1 MAQAPTGIQVRRTS
15 LIVRGLLGASV
26 LAVVAVGFSGCKNP
40 NRPGRYR
47 PPAESQAAAIRT
59 PPPPAPTR
67 VATAPTRAAT
77 APARTTTAA
86 SAARPG
92 PPPRRATADAGPVRL
107 VDAETAKQL
116 GMRAGWQQ
124 RIPTRGSGGIK
135 RIVLADDD
143 VVVIDRM
150 NAMTVF
156 GASSGELLWH
166 EAPIPSRERLMGV
179 ARFYLENE
187 DLFLVTT
194 DTDLYLIGSDTGVQ
208 VGRQNL
214 EQVPATESIKVGE
227 YIVYGTARG
236 RMVWHNVPV
245 GFELKANGLESRIA
259 GLPAQLGNRTGATSV
274 EGRVGVFD
282 STTAKRVWTKQ
293 LNAGF
298 KHGPALGDGALFC
311 ADNGQ
316 RVLCFDSE
324 TGSQL
329 WKYFS
334 QTPLT
339 GSPVPLGD
347 RIVQEAGDGGMLCL
361 ASEPGNSPQ
370 GRLLW
375 QNPNVRGEVVTVL
388 GDDILVWNEDTRRLS
403 RIDSTNGTI
412 RLEVRLDNVDHVQA
426 AVDNAGRKVL
436 LVSNRNGRVQ
446 RLDPRN

>member
-15 LIVRGLLGASV
+15 SIVRGVLGASV
-26 LAVVAVGFSGCKNP
+26 VAVVAVGFAGCKNP

-47 PPAESQAAAIRT
+47 PPAESKAAAIRT
-59 PPPPAPTR
+59 PPPPAPAGT
-67 VATAPTRAAT
+67 ATAPTRAAT
-77 APARTTTAA
+77 AA
-86 SAARPG
+86 STVRPVT
-92 PPPRRATADAGPVRL
+92 PPKRATADAGPVRL

-124 RIPTRGSGGIK
+124 RIPTRGSGGVK
-135 RIVLADDD
+135 RVVLAGDD

-166 EAPIPSRERLMGV
+166 EAPIPSREKIMGV
-179 ARFYLENE
+179 ARFYLESE
-187 DLFLVTT
+187 DLLLVTT
-194 DTDLYLIGSDTGVQ
+194 DTDLYLIGSDTGLQ

-214 EQVPATESIKVGE
+214 AQLPATESMKVGE
-227 YIVYGTARG
+227 YIIYGTARG
-236 RMVWHNVPV
+236 RLIWHNIPV
-245 GFELKANGLESRIA
+245 GFELKANGLDSRIA
-259 GLPAQLGNRTGATSV
+259 GLLAQQGNRTGATSV
-274 EGRVGVFD
+274 DGRVGVFD
-282 STTAKRVWTKQ
+282 SNTAKRVWTKQ

-298 KHGPALGDGALFC
+298 KYGPAMSDGMFFC

-324 TGSQL
+324 TGTQR
-329 WKYFS
+329 WRYFS
-334 QTPLT
+334 ETPLT
-339 GSPVPLGD
+339 GSPLPLGD
-347 RIVQEAGDGGMLCL
+347 RVVQVAGDGGMLCL
-361 ASEPGNSPQ
+361 ASEPGNTPQ

-375 QNPNVRGEVVTVL
+375 RNPNVRGEVVTVL
-388 GDDILVWNEDTRRLS
+388 GDDLLVWNEDTRRLS

-426 AVDNAGRKVL
+426 TVDNAGRKVL

>member
-15 LIVRGLLGASV
+15 SIVRGVLGASI
-26 LAVVAVGFSGCKNP
+26 LAVVAVGLTGCKNP

-47 PPAESQAAAIRT
+47 PPAESQATAIKT

-67 VATAPTRAAT
+67 A
-77 APARTTTAA
+77 APAA
-86 SAARPG
+86 SSERPAT
-92 PPPRRATADAGPVRL
+92 PPRRATADAGRVRL

-116 GMRAGWQQ
+116 GMRTGWQQ

-166 EAPIPSRERLMGV
+166 EAPIPPREKIMGV
-179 ARFYLENE
+179 TRFYLESE

-194 DTDLYLIGSDTGVQ
+194 DTDLYLIGSDTGLQ

-214 EQVPATESIKVGE
+214 QQIPATESIKVGE

-236 RMVWHNVPV
+236 RLVWHNVPV
-245 GFELKANGLESRIA
+245 GYELKANGLDSRIA
-259 GLPAQLGNRTGATSV
+259 GLPAQLGNQTGATSV
-274 EGRVGVFD
+274 DGRVGVFD

-298 KHGPALGDGALFC
+298 KYGPTLSDGVLFC
-311 ADNGQ
+311 ADKGQ

-324 TGSQL
+324 TGTQL

-334 QTPLT
+334 ETPLT

-347 RIVQEAGDGGMLCL
+347 RVVQEAGDGGMLCL

-375 QNPNVRGEVVTVL
+375 QNPNIRGEVVTVL

-403 RIDSTNGTI
+403 RIDSTNGTV
-412 RLEVRLDNVDHVQA
+412 RQEVRLDNVDQVQA
-426 AVDNAGRKVL
+426 AVDDAGRKVL
-436 LVSNRNGRVQ
+436 LVSNRNGRIQ